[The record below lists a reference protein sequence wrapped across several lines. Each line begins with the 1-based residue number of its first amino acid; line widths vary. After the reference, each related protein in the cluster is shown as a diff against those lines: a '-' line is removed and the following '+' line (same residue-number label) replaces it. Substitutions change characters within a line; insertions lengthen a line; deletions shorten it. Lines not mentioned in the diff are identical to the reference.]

1 VKSRRPAF
9 APSPATRPPRAG
21 PGRRAFT
28 LIELLAVVAI
38 VGVLA
43 ALFVPVVSAC
53 RAQASK
59 SREIAAARQLMA
71 AFQMAADERRGV
83 FLSLRNNTADSATE
97 GGAKVSNGEAA
108 ARWPHHLRP
117 YLGNRFKHAL
127 YVNEQAFYYDE
138 VLSGVLPDYTL
149 TIGTSFGFNGLFVGS
164 VAAQNIKD
172 RPVRKLDEAAIPSKL
187 IAFASAQAR
196 ELNPKSGYF
205 KIDSPVAGWPSADL
219 VSIPSDTAL
228 DAAYGHL
235 SYRLGGKAAV
245 IFLDGHVELLS
256 CARLRDMRLWSDQ
269 ARRQDNP
276 DYRPAF

>member
-1 VKSRRPAF
+1 MTPPRRRSASRPARL
-9 APSPATRPPRAG
+9 AAG
-21 PGRRAFT
+21 FSGVRRGFT
-28 LIELLAVVAI
+28 LVELLTVLAI

-43 ALFVPVVSAC
+43 ALVVPVVASC

-83 FLSLRNNTADSATE
+83 FLSLRNNTADSANE
-97 GGAKVSNGEAA
+97 GGAKVAHGEAA

-117 YLGNRFKHAL
+117 YLGDRFKNAL
-127 YVNEQAFYYDE
+127 YVNEQSRYYDAI
-138 VLSGVLPDYTL
+138 VAGSLPDYTL
-149 TIGTSFGFNGLFVGS
+149 TIAPSFGFNGLFVGA
-164 VAAQNIKD
+164 VASQNIKD
-172 RPVRKLDEAAIPSKL
+172 RPVRKLEEALLPSKL

-196 ELNPKSGYF
+196 ELHPDAGYF
-205 KIDSPVAGWPSADL
+205 KIESPAIDWPSADPAA
-219 VSIPSDTAL
+219 VPGDSSL

-245 IFLDGHVELLS
+245 IFLDGHVELLP

-269 ARRQDNP
+269 ARRQDKP